1 MGGLGLNVTTK
12 QDIAD
17 KVIDGTG
24 DTGVLFQLAADGSTL
39 SRVKMTNVAAG
50 DTVSYGKHGIY
61 AKGRNLTLQDID
73 ISCSSYC
80 ASGVSLRHDGAV
92 LNRFKISGAG
102 IPISYYETT
111 GSVPGTVTVENGSAA
126 FPGDTGAWVSLDDA
140 SMVHE
145 HFVFKNV
152 SFTGNGAFLKVD
164 LAHFA

>member
-24 DTGVLFQLAADGSTL
+24 DTGVLFQMNSDGSTL

-50 DTVSYGKHGIY
+50 NTVSYGKHGIY
-61 AKGRNLTLQDID
+61 AKAHNLTLQDLD
-73 ISCSSYC
+73 ISCSSNC

-102 IPISYYETT
+102 IAVSYYETS
-111 GSVPGTVTVENGSAA
+111 GSVAGTVTVENGR
-126 FPGDTGAWVSLDDA
+126 A
-140 SMVHE
+140 S
-145 HFVFKNV
+145 
-152 SFTGNGAFLKVD
+152 
-164 LAHFA
+164 